1 MTGHLQPHTFRPT
14 LKVIAAGLALICVS
28 SWADGRLSGH
38 TSDPRL
44 GQQARPA
51 GGPMFKAGVATKV
64 ITPREPLWMAGYAAR
79 NKPSEGTEHDLYLKA
94 LALEDPDGTTLV
106 FMTCDLIGVP
116 RQSYDAVAAEL
127 ARRTQLP
134 RERFVWSSSHTHSG
148 PVLAHS
154 LTDMYP
160 LDAGQTARIDRY
172 TRDLERWAVETAL
185 AALADRKPARLSFG
199 NGTARFAINR
209 RQATERG
216 FAIGRNPSGPV
227 DTDVPVL
234 RVEDDQGA
242 VRAIVFG
249 YACHNTTLD
258 YYRWC
263 GDYAGFAQIAL
274 ESKHPGAAAMFWSGC
289 GADANP
295 DPRRTV
301 EHAQQHGRSLAE
313 AVETALGK
321 TTPIGG
327 HWAARSGETSLA
339 FAPIPSREEWQ
350 AQLRD
355 QQLAVRQR
363 ATRYLKTLDA
373 NQAIPTE
380 YGRYPVHAWRLGDGP
395 LWISLGGEVVVDY
408 ALRLK
413 KELAGPRPVWVTAY
427 ANDVMAYLPSERV
440 LREGGYEADSSM
452 IYYGQP
458 SRWAPGLEAKIVDKV
473 HELVRDLK

>member
-1 MTGHLQPHTFRPT
+1 MI
-14 LKVIAAGLALICVS
+14 VGLAFAGAFAS
-28 SWADGRLSGH
+28 GEPARAADE
-38 TSDPRL
+38 PV
-44 GQQARPA
+44 
-51 GGPMFKAGVATKV
+51 FKVGVATNV

-79 NKPSEGTEHDLYLKA
+79 NKQAEGTEHDLHLKA
-94 LALEDPDGTTLV
+94 LAIEDADGTTLV
-106 FMTCDLIGVP
+106 FITSDLIGVP
-116 RQSYDAVAAEL
+116 RESYDAVAAEL
-127 ARRTQLP
+127 ATRARLP

-160 LDAGQTARIDRY
+160 LDAEQMARIERY

-185 AALADRKPARLSFG
+185 AALADRNPARLSFG
-199 NGTARFAINR
+199 NGAAKFAINR

-216 FAIGRNPSGPV
+216 FVIGRNPDGPV
-227 DTDVPVL
+227 DPDVPVL

-263 GDYAGFAQIAL
+263 GDYAGFAQIAV
-274 ESKHPGAAAMFWSGC
+274 ESKHPGAVAMFWSGC

-301 EHAQQHGRSLAE
+301 ELAQQHGRALAA

-321 TTPIGG
+321 TTPIAGRL
-327 HWAARSGETSLA
+327 AARAGETSLA
-339 FAPIPSREEWQ
+339 FAPIPSREQWQ
-350 AQLRD
+350 AQARD

-363 ATRYLKTLDA
+363 AARYLKMLESGRP
-373 NQAIPTE
+373 IPTE
-380 YGRYPVHAWRLGDGP
+380 FGRYPVHTWRLGDGP

-413 KELAGPRPVWVTAY
+413 NELAGARPVWVTAY
-427 ANDVMAYLPSERV
+427 ANDVMAYIPSERV
-440 LREGGYEADSSM
+440 LREGGYEADTSM

-458 SRWAPGLEAKIVDKV
+458 NRWAPGLEAKIIDKAR
-473 HELVRDLK
+473 ELVREVK